1 VKLLFE
7 ARVQKARNGPST
19 QLIKATS
26 CVERWN
32 ATLGC
37 IFLQESSGFLI
48 FPFRWHFF
56 HRNQDSCSAVTFFT
70 PSGILSV
77 PGLHTYLWR
86 TKNVSL
92 KIKIFG
98 VLDRSTLTHYI
109 WTHIIN
115 VSRSNLCDLI
125 KFIALCNILMFH

>member
-1 VKLLFE
+1 MPLDAAIGQVFVPYCPGGHHDHRFRHKQSSCGVVKLLFE

-56 HRNQDSCSAVTFFT
+56 HRNQDSCSAVTFFYPLRNPVCT
-70 PSGILSV
+70 GPTYV
-77 PGLHTYLWR
+77 PLKNKKCF
-86 TKNVSL
+86 TKN
-92 KIKIFG
+92 KNF
-98 VLDRSTLTHYI
+98 RRT
-109 WTHIIN
+109 
-115 VSRSNLCDLI
+115 R
-125 KFIALCNILMFH
+125 

>member
-32 ATLGC
+32 ATLDC

-56 HRNQDSCSAVTFFT
+56 HRNQDSCSAVTFFYPLRNPVCT
-70 PSGILSV
+70 GPTYV
-77 PGLHTYLWR
+77 PLKNKKCF
-86 TKNVSL
+86 TKN
-92 KIKIFG
+92 KIFG

-109 WTHIIN
+109 
-115 VSRSNLCDLI
+115 
-125 KFIALCNILMFH
+125 